1 MWHPPGHTGPHMPN
15 YQMVLTEVLTG
26 KVVSLSIVGLHQQST
41 PSLVL
46 HPSRIPEKAGISQK
60 GVNQK

>member
-1 MWHPPGHTGPHMPN
+1 MPN